1 MSKGNK
7 GFVNYGNTCYLN
19 SALQCLSHINNLND
33 DKFKEQVTK
42 YKKNDTPLLDEWFNI
57 QDKLWS
63 DDDNES
69 IDTMNLIKV
78 FMDKCREE
86 NITFNSFEQNDSSEF
101 LTHFMEFLHN
111 EISRKITMNISGNPT
126 HRLDELYQNSLN
138 VYKQHYENNYS
149 CIIEDFYSNSFSLTE
164 CPRCKYKT
172 DNHEPVQTII
182 LTLHP
187 HYTSLIE
194 CIDEYTKLITLDD
207 DGKWL
212 CDKCRETVNPNKK
225 TTFWSFS
232 PILVFV
238 IKKYDENRV
247 LENFINYPKNLD
259 MNKYCLNYTNES
271 TKYELQG
278 LFTHVGGL
286 NSGHYHAICKNN
298 NDNKWHKYN
307 DEQVSDVNDDELF
320 NNHPYCLF
328 YKRV

>member
-1 MSKGNK
+1 
-7 GFVNYGNTCYLN
+7 
-19 SALQCLSHINNLND
+19 
-33 DKFKEQVTK
+33 
-42 YKKNDTPLLDEWFNI
+42 
-57 QDKLWS
+57 
-63 DDDNES
+63 
-69 IDTMNLIKV
+69 MNLIEI
-78 FMDKCREE
+78 FMDKCREN

-101 LTHFMEFLHN
+101 LTHFMEFIHN
-111 EISRKITMNISGNPT
+111 EISRSITMNISGDKNNK
-126 HRLDELYQNSLN
+126 LDELYQNSLN
-138 VYKQHYENNYS
+138 VYKKHYENNYS
-149 CIIEDFYSNSFSLTE
+149 CVIEDFYSSQFSLTE

-187 HYTSLIE
+187 HYTSLID

-207 DGKWL
+207 DGQWL
-212 CDKCRETVNPNKK
+212 CDECNETVNPNKK
-225 TTFWSFS
+225 TIFWSFS
-232 PILVFV
+232 PIIIFV
-238 IKKYDENRV
+238 IKKYDEDRV

-278 LFTHVGGL
+278 LFTHTGGL

-298 NDNKWHKYN
+298 IDNKWHKYN
-307 DEQVSDVNDDELF
+307 DKQVSDVNEGEIF